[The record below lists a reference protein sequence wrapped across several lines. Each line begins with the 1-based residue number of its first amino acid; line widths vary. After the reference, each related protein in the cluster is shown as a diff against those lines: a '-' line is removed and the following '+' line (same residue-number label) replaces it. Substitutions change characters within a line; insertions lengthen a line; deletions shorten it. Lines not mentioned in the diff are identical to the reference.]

1 MQGLG
6 AMDSEE
12 TKRIKTEIAQLCW
25 RKIKINGDME
35 EGECKGEHVRSVRGL
50 NKSTVVR
57 MQTSKLIP
65 RPGEGKIDGA

>member
-1 MQGLG
+1 
-6 AMDSEE
+6 
-12 TKRIKTEIAQLCW
+12 
-25 RKIKINGDME
+25 ME

-57 MQTSKLIP
+57 MQTSKLTP